1 MSNPLKRR
9 FDPIRELNEDERLY
23 TGNDIAPSATMPQPY
38 EQAIWQDYDSMHDIP
53 RQSQYH
59 GPSYINPLRYG
70 DSKMPYS
77 KWGLL
82 NKFSDIPILQ
92 PMNSMEDL
100 FDGMLLDPTGE
111 QISTSNTYINEHSY
125 SVDGALL
132 EWGNEIVL
140 SDTDYPGSAQFS
152 SQETSQLSSL
162 SPDSSQSR
170 SDDIIMLNDQ
180 DEICYGMLHN
190 VDVKLIGEMQ
200 AIHSRLGKRETMY
213 ERFKIKKK
221 EDHIVLSFHDA
232 DDDDEGG
239 EFGYLRSAVGRTLA
253 SLLAMPNVKFEPI
266 GQASSLKDII
276 GRANKASEAI
286 AKVDINLYGPQGAAK
301 EVGNTL
307 SHGKL
312 WLQKSAHM
320 KGGITYDNP
329 HFLRLE
335 ISGVPIQCKQPV
347 SQTRNER
354 RTGKQEREER
364 LQKMVEEVYKS
375 LDRTRD
381 LDRVDGGDRVTQE
394 LLKHQEEA
402 LGFMLER
409 ESGHITDKYRLWETK
424 ILDDGTE
431 EYHHRI
437 TKRRIKNGIQPDERG
452 GGILA
457 DEMGMGKSL
466 SILALIMKTLDDGKS
481 WAEQQQNSTAGGE
494 EVQRSRSTLVIVP
507 SALLVYNWINE
518 IKTHLKKGVK
528 KIKYHGSDRPTKLS
542 DVLDSDIVVTT
553 YSTLKAEFQN
563 KSAKSLLHCID
574 WYRIVLDEAHI
585 IRRRATLFYRS
596 CDELHA
602 NSRWCLTGTPIQNR
616 LADIGTLFAFIRA
629 DPFSKASVFRKWI
642 EVPFE
647 QSTDDSTTIAIKD
660 RLVMLIEALC
670 LRRTKDVI
678 KLPEMRSCFRELEFT
693 PEERE
698 QYENTKKILMRMI
711 CHRVG
716 EVDKSSHFGLF
727 QMNLQMRLL
736 CNHGT
741 YQQPFSWRRRSYQ
754 DEREAAISALGQN
767 SEISCSGCQSPMPIL
782 GSSWL
787 RSDYNKRCNHVL
799 CSECIEQSGS
809 LAGCPVCL
817 LTLGSDM
824 MGNNAS
830 ANSEDVPD
838 WPAKDKLGNNDDHYF
853 HREGHSTKMKALIED
868 VEKDLNETK
877 SIIFSCWTRT
887 LKLLSRYLE
896 EAGIKYLC
904 IDGSCS
910 LSQRQAKLDQFA
922 NDDEK
927 RVLIMTTGTG
937 GFGLNLTCA
946 NRIFIVELQWNP
958 GVESQAIARAIRL
971 GQKSEVK
978 VTRYLIKGTV
988 EEEMRSQQRYKKQLA
1003 ALGFDELPDADADD
1017 H

>member
-1 MSNPLKRR
+1 MSNPLKRH
-9 FDPIRELNEDERLY
+9 FDPIRELNDDEYLY
-23 TGNDIAPSATMPQPY
+23 TGTGIAPSATIPQPF
-38 EQAIWQDYDSMHDIP
+38 EQGIWQSDYSDMLDIP
-53 RQSQYH
+53 RQSQFL
-59 GPSYINPLRYG
+59 GPSYMNPT
-70 DSKMPYS
+70 
-77 KWGLL
+77 
-82 NKFSDIPILQ
+82 SDVPIMQ
-92 PMNSMEDL
+92 PIHSMAGVIS
-100 FDGMLLDPTGE
+100 GMFLDQTVGE
-111 QISTSNTYINEHSY
+111 QMSTLNINEPPY
-125 SVDGALL
+125 NLDGALL
-132 EWGNEIVL
+132 EWGNDLVL
-140 SDTDYPGSAQFS
+140 SDTDFSGSAPFS

-162 SPDSSQSR
+162 SPESSQSR
-170 SDDIIMLNDQ
+170 SEDATLLNDQ

-190 VDVKLIGEMQ
+190 LDVKLVGEMQ
-200 AIHSRLGKRETMY
+200 AIHSRLGKMETLY
-213 ERFKIKKK
+213 ERFKIKKQK
-221 EDHIVLSFHDA
+221 DHVSLLFHDA
-232 DDDDEGG
+232 DDGDEGG
-239 EFGYLRSAVGRTLA
+239 QFGYLRSAVGKTLA
-253 SLLAMPNVKFEPI
+253 PLLAMPQVKFEPI
-266 GQASSLKDII
+266 GQASNLKGII

-286 AKVDINLYGPQGAAK
+286 AKVDINLYGPQFAAK
-301 EVGNTL
+301 EVGDKL

-312 WLQKSAHM
+312 WLQKSTHM
-320 KGGITYDNP
+320 KRGVTYDNP

-335 ISGVPIQCKQPV
+335 IGGVPIQCAQPV
-347 SQTRNER
+347 TQTRNEGP
-354 RTGKQEREER
+354 TGKKKREER
-364 LQKMVEEVYKS
+364 LQKMVEEVYKT
-375 LDRTRD
+375 LDRSRD
-381 LDRVDGGDRVTQE
+381 LDMVDGGDRVTQE
-394 LLKHQEEA
+394 LLKHQQEA

-409 ESGHITDKYRLWETK
+409 ESGHINDKYRLWETK
-424 ILDDGTE
+424 VLDDGTE
-431 EYHHRI
+431 QYRHRI
-437 TKRRIKNGIQPDERG
+437 TKTEIKNGIQPDERG

-466 SILALIMKTLDDGKS
+466 SILALIMKTLDDGKE
-481 WAEQQQNSTAGGE
+481 WVKQQEHSATSE
-494 EVQRSRSTLVIVP
+494 EGILKRSRSTLVIVP

-518 IKTHLKKGVK
+518 INTHLKEGVK
-528 KIKYHGSDRPTKLS
+528 TIKYHGSDRTKKLS
-542 DVLDSDIVVTT
+542 KVLNSDIVVTT

-563 KSAKSLLHCID
+563 KSTKSLLHCID

-602 NSRWCLTGTPIQNR
+602 NSRWCLTGTPIQNK

-629 DPFSKASVFRKWI
+629 EPFSKAAVFRRWI

-647 QSTDDSTTIAIKD
+647 QSTDDSATATAVKD

-678 KLPEMRSCFRELEFT
+678 KLPELRSYLRELEFT
-693 PEERE
+693 PEERK

-754 DEREAAISALGQN
+754 DEREAAISALGHN

-787 RSDYNKRCNHVL
+787 RSDYNKHCNHAL
-799 CSECIEQSGS
+799 CSECIEESGR
-809 LAGCPVCL
+809 LAGCPVCV
-817 LTLGSDM
+817 LTLGPDT
-824 MGNNAS
+824 MGNNVS
-830 ANSEDVPD
+830 NSEDVPD
-838 WPAKDKLGNNDDHYF
+838 WPAKDNVGNNDDYYF
-853 HREGHSTKMKALIED
+853 HKEGHSTKMKALIKD
-868 VEKDLNETK
+868 VERDLNETK

-896 EAGIKYLC
+896 EAGIQYLC
-904 IDGSCS
+904 IDGSSS
-910 LSQRQAKLDQFA
+910 LSQRQTKLDQFA
-922 NDDEK
+922 TDDEK

-971 GQKSEVK
+971 GQKSEVS

-1003 ALGFDELPDADADD
+1003 ALGFDELPDADD
-1017 H
+1017 HTVLNNYIANMQMIS